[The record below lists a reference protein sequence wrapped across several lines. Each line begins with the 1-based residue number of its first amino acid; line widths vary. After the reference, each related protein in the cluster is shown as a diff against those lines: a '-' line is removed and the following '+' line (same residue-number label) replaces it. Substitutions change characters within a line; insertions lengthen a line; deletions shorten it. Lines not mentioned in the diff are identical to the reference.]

1 MHLQLFPGV
10 VSALLLLNAT
20 KTLVQLCAVS
30 LGLLI
35 FKVAFKKTDRYSCFL
50 VVEWNLFLEANSMSF
65 Q

>member
-30 LGLLI
+30 LGSLI
-35 FKVAFKKTDRYSCFL
+35 FKVAFKKTDIAVS
-50 VVEWNLFLEANSMSF
+50 
-65 Q
+65 